1 MKETGLLSFGK
12 SFYAQESQCK
22 DVIAD
27 LKMPDIID
35 SLRTVLTEAFF
46 VRADGMKEG
55 LFPVMP
61 EEDCIAQAEGRI

>member
-1 MKETGLLSFGK
+1 
-12 SFYAQESQCK
+12 
-22 DVIAD
+22 
-27 LKMPDIID
+27 MPDIID